1 MLSRVIAGSRV
12 SLIVGLLA
20 VIIACVIGTTLGMIA
35 GYFGGIVDDIINRTS
50 EAVRVIPQIVFAI
63 ALCAVFGGGILNL
76 AIVLGISNT
85 TVYIRMMRSQV
96 LSIKER
102 DYIMAGKLQG
112 NSNFRLMFHHILPN
126 SISPIIVTM
135 TQQVGNTILSEAG
148 LSFLGLGISKP
159 TATWGALVNGGRSF
173 LLTNP
178 IYSLAPGIAIALLVI
193 CLNTLGDGVRD
204 ALYLT
209 ALVPAYATV
218 LLASGKGFSASGFY
232 MLAFVLIYV
241 VEWLIKLVLIPGI
254 HLFLVL
260 EVLNHVSSE
269 KKLEK
274 LAEFIESA
282 VTKIMKASIKIVAGI
297 GIVQAMIAPA
307 KDKISESLILKSF
320 QAIPGVGR
328 LGQGAGEIMLGC
340 AMLIKNSVGMAAII
354 VLFFIVLTP
363 LVKTLIFSLMYRL
376 LSAALQPVSDNR
388 IVEGIEAVARA
399 GNMYYIVI
407 RDASI
412 LFFIVIAIVCASTS
426 FMGG

>member
-1 MLSRVIAGSRV
+1 MSEATQTEKKQAQKERKAYRAKKRKLFFKTLFSRKIVLVSAIVVLLIILIAIFADFLMPYNPNQISIPERNQGMSAAHWLGTDEYGRDLFSRVIAGSRV

-35 GYFGGIVDDIINRTS
+35 GYFGGVVDDIINRTS
-50 EAVRVIPQIVFAI
+50 EAVRVIPQIVF
-63 ALCAVFGGGILNL
+63 

-204 ALYLT
+204 ALDPRLR
-209 ALVPAYATV
+209 
-218 LLASGKGFSASGFY
+218 G
-232 MLAFVLIYV
+232 
-241 VEWLIKLVLIPGI
+241 
-254 HLFLVL
+254 
-260 EVLNHVSSE
+260 EV
-269 KKLEK
+269 
-274 LAEFIESA
+274 
-282 VTKIMKASIKIVAGI
+282 
-297 GIVQAMIAPA
+297 
-307 KDKISESLILKSF
+307 
-320 QAIPGVGR
+320 
-328 LGQGAGEIMLGC
+328 
-340 AMLIKNSVGMAAII
+340 
-354 VLFFIVLTP
+354 
-363 LVKTLIFSLMYRL
+363 
-376 LSAALQPVSDNR
+376 
-388 IVEGIEAVARA
+388 
-399 GNMYYIVI
+399 
-407 RDASI
+407 
-412 LFFIVIAIVCASTS
+412 
-426 FMGG
+426 

>member
-1 MLSRVIAGSRV
+1 MLDDDNVSFKRPSQAKEILRRLRKNKGAMVGLILLIFILLVVIFADVIVSYDAGVVQVPDNKLAPMSAEHPLGCDSYGRDVLSRLVHGARN
-12 SLIVGLLA
+12 SLLVAVAASISSCLVG
-20 VIIACVIGTTLGMIA
+20 CTLGAIA

-85 TVYIRMMRSQV
+85 TVYTRMMRSQV

-204 ALYLT
+204 ALDPRLR
-209 ALVPAYATV
+209 
-218 LLASGKGFSASGFY
+218 G
-232 MLAFVLIYV
+232 
-241 VEWLIKLVLIPGI
+241 
-254 HLFLVL
+254 
-260 EVLNHVSSE
+260 EV
-269 KKLEK
+269 
-274 LAEFIESA
+274 
-282 VTKIMKASIKIVAGI
+282 
-297 GIVQAMIAPA
+297 
-307 KDKISESLILKSF
+307 
-320 QAIPGVGR
+320 
-328 LGQGAGEIMLGC
+328 
-340 AMLIKNSVGMAAII
+340 
-354 VLFFIVLTP
+354 
-363 LVKTLIFSLMYRL
+363 
-376 LSAALQPVSDNR
+376 
-388 IVEGIEAVARA
+388 
-399 GNMYYIVI
+399 
-407 RDASI
+407 
-412 LFFIVIAIVCASTS
+412 
-426 FMGG
+426 